1 MKSPQDQSV
10 AVVAGGTSGI
20 GQATVL
26 RLRRAGF
33 RVAYFGVS
41 AEHLRETE
49 EALETSDDSYGGLV
63 DVRDPARISAFFD
76 STAERFGA
84 ISALVYA
91 TAISPKTDGRRVP
104 LHNVAQDEWLDVLS
118 VNLTG
123 ALHCCQ
129 CALPGMMARKY
140 GRIVMI
146 GSIAA
151 RAAPRFAGA
160 SYVASKAGLAGL
172 TRALAAEYAAD
183 GITANT
189 VSPGNVATSM
199 TGDVNSPQ
207 NQEAAKHIPAGRVGL
222 PEDLTGLIAFL
233 CSPEAAYING
243 ATIDVTG
250 AEFVA
255 P

>member
-1 MKSPQDQSV
+1 MKPSQDQSV

-20 GQATVL
+20 GRATVR
-26 RLRRAGF
+26 RLHAEGF
-33 RVAYFGVS
+33 RVAYFGSS
-41 AEHLRETE
+41 AAHLRESE
-49 EALETSDDSYGGLV
+49 ESLEPSDNIFGAQV
-63 DVRDPARISAFFD
+63 DVREPAQISAFFN
-76 STAERFGA
+76 STEERFGA
-84 ISALVYA
+84 VSALVYA
-91 TAISPKTDGRRVP
+91 SAISPKKEGRRVA
-104 LHNVAQDEWLDVLS
+104 LHRVEQAEWLDVLS

-129 CALPGMMARKY
+129 CVLPGMMLRNY
-140 GRIVMI
+140 GRMVMI

-151 RAAPRFAGA
+151 RAAPRFAGTA
-160 SYVASKAGLAGL
+160 YVASKAGLAGL

-189 VSPGNVATSM
+189 VSPGNIATSM
-199 TGDVNSPQ
+199 TGDVDSPQ
-207 NQEAAKHIPAGRVGL
+207 NREAAQHIPAGRVGL
-222 PEDLTGLIAFL
+222 PEDLSGLIAFL

>member
-1 MKSPQDQSV
+1 MKRSKVQSV

-20 GQATVL
+20 GRATVL
-26 RLRRAGF
+26 RLLREGF

-41 AEHLRETE
+41 AEHLQETE
-49 EALETSDDSYGGLV
+49 RALEAPRDAFGALV
-63 DVRDPARISAFFD
+63 DVRDPRQIGAFFD
-76 STAERFGA
+76 NAADRFGD

-91 TAISPKTDGRRVP
+91 TGISPKKDGRRVP
-104 LHNVAQDEWLDVLS
+104 LHHIEAAEWANVLS

-123 ALHCCQ
+123 ALLCCQ
-129 CALPGMMARKY
+129 CALPGMIERRH

-172 TRALAAEYAAD
+172 TRVLAAEYAAD
-183 GITANT
+183 GISANT
-189 VSPGNVATSM
+189 VSPGNVATAM
-199 TGDVNSPQ
+199 TGDITSPQ
-207 NQEAAKHIPAGRVGL
+207 NQEAARRIPAGRLGM
-222 PEDLTGLIAFL
+222 PEDLAGIVTFL
-233 CSPEAAYING
+233 CSWEAGYING

-250 AEFVA
+250 AEYVA